1 MKNTTVRGIFS
12 DIKKLNMKQQQEIKE
27 LKDEISFLNR
37 KIYSLETALDFHY
50 KESNKKQEIKKIR
63 SVK

>member
-12 DIKKLNMKQQQEIKE
+12 DMKKLNMKQKQEIKE

-37 KIYSLETALDFHY
+37 KIYSLETALDLHY